1 MARNRSGDG
10 LFGWRR
16 AVGQLVLALTAG
28 GFLAVGVAFLLAA
41 GWQEIARRSDPVLA
55 SLLVAAGCG
64 AVALLLLLVA
74 WLRGRRPRRVPAS
87 DTDAAL
93 RALFAEAGLRV
104 PEAGE
109 RPPLVEAFLF
119 GLVTAMRLGRG
130 R

>member
-1 MARNRSGDG
+1 MARTSGGEG

-16 AVGQLVLALTAG
+16 ALGRITVALIAAAFLALAMG
-28 GFLAVGVAFLLAA
+28 FLLAA
-41 GWQEIARRSDPVLA
+41 GWQEIARRSNPVLA
-55 SLLVAAGCG
+55 SLMMAMGC
-64 AVALLLLLVA
+64 ALVALLLVLVSR
-74 WLRGRRPRRVPAS
+74 LRGRRPRRAPAS

-104 PEAGE
+104 PEPGE

-119 GLVTAMRLGRG
+119 GLVTALRIGRG